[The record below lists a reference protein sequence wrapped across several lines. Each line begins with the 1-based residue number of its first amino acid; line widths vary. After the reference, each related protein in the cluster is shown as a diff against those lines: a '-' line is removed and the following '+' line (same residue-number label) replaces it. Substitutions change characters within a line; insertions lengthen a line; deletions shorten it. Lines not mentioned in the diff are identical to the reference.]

1 MKPGAPAGADGTAV
15 ATKAL
20 PSSSSF
26 VNASVDGVCVCVLNK
41 MRAIM
46 CLFYRVVT
54 MLICYLLN
62 FSVLSSK
69 D

>member
-26 VNASVDGVCVCVLNK
+26 VNASVDGVCVCLCVI
-41 MRAIM
+41 RGGEGE
-46 CLFYRVVT
+46 
-54 MLICYLLN
+54 
-62 FSVLSSK
+62 
-69 D
+69 

>member
-26 VNASVDGVCVCVLNK
+26 VNASVDGVCVCLCVCEI
-41 MRAIM
+41 RGGEGE
-46 CLFYRVVT
+46 
-54 MLICYLLN
+54 
-62 FSVLSSK
+62 
-69 D
+69 